1 MHAQPLF
8 PLLGTLI
15 VLLAACG
22 APQRQV
28 KDWND
33 TRCFTYTDFVTRTNS
48 NNSTA
53 SALALLGGNMREAVS
68 LSPYSP
74 IHWIDGYSGDGQRV
88 LVGYTDRQ
96 VVAGYKD
103 TQGQHL
109 SMSDLQKLGPVI
121 TKYSNLALHDPVFQQ
136 KRIEA
141 MMLPR
146 ANRDLGKSFVAAPIP
161 ASCKSN

>member
-1 MHAQPLF
+1 MLNPTLF
-8 PLLGTLI
+8 AFQVALV

-22 APQRQV
+22 TPQRQV
-28 KDWND
+28 NDWND
-33 TRCFTYTDFVTRTNS
+33 PRCFTYTDFIKRNS
-48 NNSTA
+48 TNNSTA

-68 LSPYSP
+68 LSPHAP

-88 LVGYTDRQ
+88 LVGYTDKK
-96 VVAGYKD
+96 VVAGYMD

-121 TKYSNLALHDPVFQQ
+121 TKYSSLAQHDPVFQQ

-141 MMLPR
+141 TMLPR
-146 ANRDLGKSFVAAPIP
+146 ANKDLEKSFVAAPLP
-161 ASCKSN
+161 VACK

>member
-1 MHAQPLF
+1 MPTSPRF
-8 PLLGTLI
+8 VPLGTI
-15 VLLAACG
+15 VFLLAACG

-33 TRCFTYTDFVTRTNS
+33 PRCFTYTDFITRTSS

-53 SALALLGGNMREAVS
+53 SALAILGGNIREAVN
-68 LSPYSP
+68 LSPYAP
-74 IHWIDGYSGDGQRV
+74 IHWIDGYSGDGKRV

-96 VVAGYKD
+96 VVAGYMD

-121 TKYSNLALHDPVFQQ
+121 TKYSNLAQHDPVFQQ
-136 KRIEA
+136 KKIEA
-141 MMLPR
+141 TMLSR
-146 ANRDLGKSFVAAPIP
+146 VNTDLGKSFVAAAVPQT
-161 ASCKSN
+161 CQ